1 MSDLT
6 RFEKQDSVSD
16 EWTSFKIHTAA
27 RIALGRTGVSV
38 PMKESLEFKAAHAM
52 AREAVYS
59 TLDHEHIRAGVE
71 SLGLEAVELHSRATT
86 RQHYLQ
92 MPYLGR
98 KLDQASVS
106 RLSQMSNKVYRV
118 CFCIADGLSATASNQ
133 HARHVLSLT
142 IKKLQQEKMTIAPV
156 AIIEQGRVAIADEVG
171 YQLKAEISV
180 ILIGERPGLSSPDSL
195 GIYLTYDPKPGKTDE
210 SRNCISNV
218 RPQGLSYELAAD
230 KLFYLI
236 TQSLSL
242 HYSGVNLKDN
252 MLLS

>member
-1 MSDLT
+1 MSDLI

-16 EWTSFKIHTAA
+16 EWTSFKKHTAA

-38 PMKESLEFKAAHAM
+38 PLKELLEFKAAHAM

-59 TLDHEHIRAGVE
+59 TLDHEQVRAGVE
-71 SLGLEAVELHSRATT
+71 SLGLDAIKLHSRATI
-86 RQHYLQ
+86 RQRYLQ
-92 MPYLGR
+92 TPNLGR
-98 KLDQASVS
+98 QLDEESVS
-106 RLSQMSNKVYRV
+106 RLSQKGKGYRV
-118 CFCIADGLSATASNQ
+118 CFCIADGLSATATNQ
-133 HARHVLSLT
+133 HAIPVLSLT
-142 IKKLQQEKMTIAPV
+142 VKKLQQAKMTIAPI

-171 YQLKAEISV
+171 YQLKAEVSI

-242 HYSGVNLKDN
+242 QYSGVNLKDN
-252 MLLS
+252 LLS

>member
-1 MSDLT
+1 MSDLI
-6 RFEKQDSVSD
+6 RFEKQDPVSD
-16 EWTSFKIHTAA
+16 EWTSFKKHTTA

-38 PMKESLEFKAAHAM
+38 PMKESLEFRAAHAM

-59 TLDHEHIRAGVE
+59 TLDREHVRAGVE
-71 SLGLEAVELHSRATT
+71 ALGLEAIEVHSRATS

-92 MPYLGR
+92 TPSLGR
-98 KLDQASVS
+98 QLDEESV
-106 RLSQMSNKVYRV
+106 RLLSQVSNKGYHV
-118 CFCIADGLSATASNQ
+118 CICIADGLSATAANQ
-133 HARHVLSLT
+133 HAIHVLSLT
-142 IKKLQQEKMTIAPV
+142 VKKLQQAKMTIAPI
-156 AIIEQGRVAIADEVG
+156 AIIEQGRVAIADEAG
-171 YQLKAEISV
+171 YQLKAEVSV

-236 TQSLSL
+236 TQSLRL
-242 HYSGVNLKDN
+242 QYSGVNLKDN

>member
-1 MSDLT
+1 MSDLI

-16 EWTSFKIHTAA
+16 EWTSFKKHTAA

-38 PMKESLEFKAAHAM
+38 PLKELLEFKAAHAM

-59 TLDHEHIRAGVE
+59 SLDHAQIKAGVE
-71 SLGLEAVELHSRATT
+71 SLGLESIELRSRATT

-92 MPYLGR
+92 TPNLGR
-98 KLDQASVS
+98 QLDEESATT
-106 RLSQMSNKVYRV
+106 LSQMRNKGYRV
-118 CFCIADGLSATASNQ
+118 CFCITDGLSGTATNQ
-133 HARHVLSLT
+133 HAIHVLSL
-142 IKKLQQEKMTIAPV
+142 IVKKLQQAKMTIAPV
-156 AIIEQGRVAIADEVG
+156 ASIEQGRVAIADEVG
-171 YQLKAEISV
+171 HQLKAEVSV

-218 RPQGLSYELAAD
+218 RQQGLPYELAAD

-236 TQSLSL
+236 TQSLTL
-242 HYSGVNLKDN
+242 QYSGVNLKDN